1 MKLRVSNVLEIWE
14 SAEEGTQFSSL
25 HLTGKCGCAYK
36 VVATEHKTMHAVSLG
51 YCDEHR
57 VTEHL
62 LQPTLPWP
70 HTKKKK

>member
-1 MKLRVSNVLEIWE
+1 MR
-14 SAEEGTQFSSL
+14 
-25 HLTGKCGCAYK
+25 
-36 VVATEHKTMHAVSLG
+36 AVSLG